1 VSEQRTVHRLS
12 AAGLRWWSLASGVM
26 LAGILVIVLSVL
38 AGARPYAAVGNPD
51 PGPVVM
57 LGTLLLRLLADLA
70 ATVCVGALAFAV
82 FCTRPQSSGL
92 VSAQAY
98 GELRVATRA
107 ALVWGMSALLLV
119 PFTAAD
125 AAGLVLSRV
134 IAPGHLLA
142 QLDAL
147 EQPKAWL
154 ITAVVAALV
163 AAGCRTVLSWQ
174 AVFALGGLA
183 TIALLPPLVT
193 AHGSSDSG
201 HDLALAA
208 IVIHV
213 PAAALWIGTALAVLR
228 QARRGGPAVGLLLTR
243 YARLARCCWIVLV
256 ASGLVLG
263 VVLVPMDTLLT
274 SEYGVLLL
282 AKVGLVALLGVAGEA
297 LRRRLLRGLDATA
310 PGWPGPGWPGLVRF
324 GCAEILPLMGVL
336 GMSVELTHLSVP
348 NALSRAFTTAQTM
361 LGYDLPGPPTPLRLI
376 TAWRIDVLFGPLAVL
391 LAVSY
396 LVGVRRVPGCGQR
409 WPMPRTAAW
418 LAGCLTLLLATS
430 SGLGRYAAAMFSLHM
445 ASHMLISMLVPALF
459 ALGAPLTLLAA
470 VVPRTGSG
478 ALPGLRDWLETL
490 RASQLARA
498 LTHPVVTLALF
509 AGSPFALYFT
519 GLFDAAVRFH
529 WAHLAINAYF
539 LLVGY
544 FFFWSVIG
552 VDTTPESLPNIA
564 RLGILL
570 AAMPADIVF
579 ATALINTRR
588 VIGNGTAAANMY
600 QALKLPWVP
609 GLLADQRL
617 AGMLALAIGELTLF
631 VVMVALLLRWNQ
643 TESMFDESGPGSYS
657 AMLAELRAPAER
669 LVRGAHVVDQ
679 QQGHQQGHD
688 DDGQGQG
695 HEAGAQRGEQHQQGG
710 DQHQRGGHGLAWA
723 ASGVEQSQGDEEDG
737 NRDRHGEGREQG
749 CDGGAGG
756 KGIDHNLE
764 PRAEGGD
771 RGEHHVVAVAPDD
784 RRRQGPSNPLGR

>member
-1 VSEQRTVHRLS
+1 MSEQRTVPRPS
-12 AAGLRWWSLASGVM
+12 AAGIKWWSLVSGVT
-26 LAGILVIVLSVL
+26 LAGVLVIVLSVL
-38 AGARPYAAVGNPD
+38 AGARSYAAVGNPD

-57 LGTLLLRLLADLA
+57 LGTPLLRLLADLA
-70 ATVCVGALAFAV
+70 ATVCIGALAFAV

-98 GELRVATRA
+98 GELRIATRA

-125 AAGLVLSRV
+125 TAGLALSRV

-142 QLDAL
+142 LLDVL

-154 ITAVVAALV
+154 VTAALAATV

-174 AVFALGGLA
+174 AVFVLGELA
-183 TIALLPPLVT
+183 TLTLLPPLVT

-213 PAAALWIGTALAVLR
+213 PVAALWIGTALAVLR
-228 QARRGGPAVGLLLTR
+228 QARRDAATVGLLMAR
-243 YARLARCCWIVLV
+243 YARLARWCWAVLV

-263 VVLVPMDTLLT
+263 VVLVPPGTLLT

-282 AKVGLVALLGVAGEA
+282 AKMGLVVLLGVTGEA
-297 LRRRLLRGLDATA
+297 LRRRTLRGFNAT
-310 PGWPGPGWPGLVRF
+310 PPGWPGLVRF
-324 GCAEILPLMGVL
+324 GCAEILPLLGVL

-348 NALSRAFTTAQTM
+348 NVLSRAFTTTQTL

-376 TAWRIDVLFGPLAVL
+376 TAWRIDVLFGPAAVL

-396 LVGVRRVPGCGQR
+396 LVGVRRVRSGGQR
-409 WPMPRTAAW
+409 WPVDRTAAW

-445 ASHMLISMLVPALF
+445 ASHMLISMLVPALLV
-459 ALGAPLTLLAA
+459 LGAPLTLLAA
-470 VVPRTGSG
+470 VAPPTGSG
-478 ALPGLRDWLETL
+478 ALPGLGDWLGTL
-490 RASQLARA
+490 RASPLARA

-509 AGSPFALYFT
+509 VGSPFALYFT
-519 GLFDAAVRFH
+519 GVFDVAVRFH

-539 LLVGY
+539 LLIGY

-552 VDTTPESLPNIA
+552 VDVTPEPLPNIA

-609 GLLADQRL
+609 SLLADQRL

-631 VVMVALLLRWNQ
+631 VVMVALLLRWSQ
-643 TESMFDESGPGSYS
+643 TDSMFDESGYS
-657 AMLAELRAPAER
+657 AMMADLRAP
-669 LVRGAHVVDQ
+669 
-679 QQGHQQGHD
+679 
-688 DDGQGQG
+688 
-695 HEAGAQRGEQHQQGG
+695 
-710 DQHQRGGHGLAWA
+710 
-723 ASGVEQSQGDEEDG
+723 
-737 NRDRHGEGREQG
+737 DRT
-749 CDGGAGG
+749 
-756 KGIDHNLE
+756 
-764 PRAEGGD
+764 
-771 RGEHHVVAVAPDD
+771 
-784 RRRQGPSNPLGR
+784 S

>member
-1 VSEQRTVHRLS
+1 VSEQRTVQRPS
-12 AAGLRWWSLASGVM
+12 VAGIRWWSLVSGVT
-26 LAGILVIVLSVL
+26 LAGVLIVVLSVL

-57 LGTLLLRLLADLA
+57 LGTPLLRLLADLA
-70 ATVCVGALAFAV
+70 AIVCVGALAFAV

-98 GELRVATRA
+98 GELRIATRA

-125 AAGLVLSRV
+125 TAGLALSRV

-147 EQPKAWL
+147 EEPKAWL
-154 ITAVVAALV
+154 VTAVVAAVV

-174 AVFALGGLA
+174 AVFVLGGVA
-183 TIALLPPLVT
+183 TLALLPPLVT
-193 AHGSSDSG
+193 AHGSADSG

-228 QARRGGPAVGLLLTR
+228 QARRGGGMAGLLMTR
-243 YARLARCCWIVLV
+243 YARLARWCWAVLV

-263 VVLVPMDTLLT
+263 VVVVPLRTLLT
-274 SEYGVLLL
+274 SEYGMLLL
-282 AKVGLVALLGVAGEA
+282 VKVGMVALLGVAGEV
-297 LRRRLLRGLDATA
+297 LRRRTLRGFEATA
-310 PGWPGPGWPGLVRF
+310 PGWPGPGWPGSVRF
-324 GCAEILPLMGVL
+324 GCAEILPLLGVL

-348 NALSRAFTTAQTM
+348 HALRRAFTTAQTL
-361 LGYDLPGPPTPLRLI
+361 LGYDLSGPPTPLRLI
-376 TAWRIDVLFGPLAVL
+376 TAWRIDVLFGPAAVL

-396 LVGVRRVPGCGQR
+396 LLGVRRVRSGGQR
-409 WPMPRTAAW
+409 WPGGRTAAW

-445 ASHMLISMLVPALF
+445 ASHMLISMLVPALLV
-459 ALGAPLTLLAA
+459 LGAPLTLLAA
-470 VVPRTGSG
+470 VAPQTGPG
-478 ALPGLRDWLETL
+478 ALPGLRDWLGTL
-490 RASQLARA
+490 RAAPLARA

-539 LLVGY
+539 LLIGY

-552 VDTTPESLPNIA
+552 VDTTPEPLPNVA

-579 ATALINTRR
+579 ATALINTHW
-588 VIGNGTAAANMY
+588 VIGNGIAAANMY

-609 GLLADQRL
+609 HLLADQRL
-617 AGMLALAIGELTLF
+617 AGMLALAIGEFTLF
-631 VVMVALLLRWNQ
+631 VVMVALLLRWSQ
-643 TESMFDESGPGSYS
+643 TDSMFDEPTLGSYS
-657 AMLAELRAPAER
+657 TMVTELRAP
-669 LVRGAHVVDQ
+669 
-679 QQGHQQGHD
+679 
-688 DDGQGQG
+688 
-695 HEAGAQRGEQHQQGG
+695 
-710 DQHQRGGHGLAWA
+710 
-723 ASGVEQSQGDEEDG
+723 
-737 NRDRHGEGREQG
+737 DRT
-749 CDGGAGG
+749 
-756 KGIDHNLE
+756 
-764 PRAEGGD
+764 
-771 RGEHHVVAVAPDD
+771 
-784 RRRQGPSNPLGR
+784 S

>member
-1 VSEQRTVHRLS
+1 MEETNNGVEGKSLPTAEVAAHEAGVSEQRTVQRPS
-12 AAGLRWWSLASGVM
+12 AAGIRWWSLVSGVT
-26 LAGILVIVLSVL
+26 LAGVLVIVLSVL

-57 LGTLLLRLLADLA
+57 LGTPLLRLLADLA
-70 ATVCVGALAFAV
+70 ATVCVGALACAV

-107 ALVWGMSALLLV
+107 ALVWGVSALLLV
-119 PFTAAD
+119 PFSAAD
-125 AAGLVLSRV
+125 TVGFALSRV

-154 ITAVVAALV
+154 VTAVLAAVL

-228 QARRGGPAVGLLLTR
+228 QARRGAATVGLVMTR
-243 YARLARCCWIVLV
+243 YARLARWCWAVLV
-256 ASGLVLG
+256 ASGLVLS
-263 VVLVPMDTLLT
+263 VVLVPLDTLLT
-274 SEYGVLLL
+274 SEYGILLL
-282 AKVGLVALLGVAGEA
+282 AKVGMVALLGVAGEA
-297 LRRRLLRGLDATA
+297 LRRRPPQRLDAT
-310 PGWPGPGWPGLVRF
+310 PPGWPGLVRF
-324 GCAEILPLMGVL
+324 GCAEILPLLGAL

-348 NALSRAFTTAQTM
+348 NVLSRAFTTAQTL

-376 TAWRIDVLFGPLAVL
+376 TAWRVDVLFGPAAVL

-396 LVGVRRVPGCGQR
+396 LVGIRHLHSCGAR
-409 WPMPRTAAW
+409 WPRARTAAW

-445 ASHMLISMLVPALF
+445 ASHMLISMLVPALLV
-459 ALGAPLTLLAA
+459 LGAPLTLLAA
-470 VVPRTGSG
+470 VAPPSGSG

-490 RASQLARA
+490 RASQLGRA
-498 LTHPVVTLALF
+498 VTHPVVTLALF

-529 WAHLAINAYF
+529 WAHMAINAYF
-539 LLVGY
+539 LLIGY

-552 VDTTPESLPNIA
+552 VDTTPEPLPNIA

-579 ATALINTRR
+579 ATALINTHR

-600 QALKLPWVP
+600 QALELPWVP
-609 GLLADQRL
+609 NLLADQQL

-631 VVMVALLLRWNQ
+631 VVMVALLLRWSQ
-643 TESMFDESGPGSYS
+643 TDSMSD
-657 AMLAELRAPAER
+657 AVTELRAPEVVPTA
-669 LVRGAHVVDQ
+669 LRGPTD
-679 QQGHQQGHD
+679 
-688 DDGQGQG
+688 
-695 HEAGAQRGEQHQQGG
+695 QRGQPP
-710 DQHQRGGHGLAWA
+710 
-723 ASGVEQSQGDEEDG
+723 
-737 NRDRHGEGREQG
+737 
-749 CDGGAGG
+749 
-756 KGIDHNLE
+756 DH
-764 PRAEGGD
+764 
-771 RGEHHVVAVAPDD
+771 
-784 RRRQGPSNPLGR
+784 SS